1 MARAESVSEP
11 FQTWNG
17 VIAGIKDIGIE
28 RTQTEWDKGQW
39 LNRVEKVTIK
49 RDGLGWRIVQTLKQ
63 KVV

>member
-1 MARAESVSEP
+1 MGRAESVSEP

-39 LNRVEKVTIK
+39 LNRVEKVKIG
-49 RDGLGWRIVQTLKQ
+49 RAHV
-63 KVV
+63 